1 MQHGPHG
8 QKRSDSPTQAALQ
21 VAKIATG
28 EIADKETPSNRRTLK
43 VLPVRKGKATD
54 QRSQSVG

>member
-1 MQHGPHG
+1 MSHGPQG

-28 EIADKETPSNRRTLK
+28 EVADKDAPSNRRTLK
-43 VLPVRKGKATD
+43 VQGRKQATR
-54 QRSQSVG
+54 QRTRP